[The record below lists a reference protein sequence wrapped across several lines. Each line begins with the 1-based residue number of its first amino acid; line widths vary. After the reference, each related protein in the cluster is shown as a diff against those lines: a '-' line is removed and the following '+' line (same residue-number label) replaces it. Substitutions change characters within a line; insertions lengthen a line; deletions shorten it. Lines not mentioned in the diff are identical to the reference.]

1 MLQSRWQLAVSDK
14 PIHVNSNLNG
24 CYAVAAA
31 SDPASTDAYR
41 AAGVYNAPVLR
52 QDWLHV
58 GSTFGT
64 TISTFDSLLMEKGR
78 EGKPAAASR
87 SQALI
92 GLRKRR
98 RIEG

>member
-31 SDPASTDAYR
+31 SKLAASPYSADV
-41 AAGVYNAPVLR
+41 VYGTPELR
-52 QDWLHV
+52 QDGLHV
-58 GSTFGT
+58 GTALTS
-64 TISTFDSLLMEKGR
+64 TISSFDFLLMGKRG
-78 EGKPAAASR
+78 EGKPNAASR
-87 SQALI
+87 SQAQM